1 MSREGLSE
9 TATHRILNQPHGSP
23 GKEQSSTGN
32 SEKAEAQRKE
42 RDWNGSPIDSHEA
55 DREGGR

>member
-1 MSREGLSE
+1 MPREGLSE
-9 TATHRILNQPHGSP
+9 TATHRILNQPRSSP
-23 GKEQSSTGN
+23 GKKQSSRGN

-42 RDWNGSPIDSHEA
+42 RDWSGSPTDSHEA